1 MCTRG
6 AVALLIVF
14 RLETEHRSWAIAY
27 KPGPHIPA
35 STPDSDQ
42 SGPWPHGHSTA
53 TISQK
58 NSLSQPK
65 VLVVQLKLPWLEV
78 ARLANGSTVDL
89 ERRSRAQGE
98 ASFKNSTSEQ

>member
-42 SGPWPHGHSTA
+42 SGPWPHGHSTRHHF
-53 TISQK
+53 SEK
-58 NSLSQPK
+58 NSLSLPK

-78 ARLANGSTVDL
+78 ARLANDSTVDL
-89 ERRSRAQGE
+89 AFETQGE